1 MIRNTW
7 DVSNGSKLGGMGMDG
22 DSERERDGMNE
33 TDAPK
38 GFVSSANSF
47 GGLYLKKW
55 NRGRLLYSRGREP

>member
-1 MIRNTW
+1 
-7 DVSNGSKLGGMGMDG
+7 MGMDG